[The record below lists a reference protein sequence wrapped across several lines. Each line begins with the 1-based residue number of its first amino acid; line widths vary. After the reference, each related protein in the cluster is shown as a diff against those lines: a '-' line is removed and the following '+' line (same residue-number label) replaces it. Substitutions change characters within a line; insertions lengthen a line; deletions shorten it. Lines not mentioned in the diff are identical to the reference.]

1 MMMKNSR
8 RRLLFFAAALTLCF
22 IALELRL
29 FHLQVIQNPGVEEAA
44 AGMHRQAETELAGRG
59 RILVGKDYVVAE
71 SISAV
76 EIYANS
82 SWTEQHR
89 DQITREL
96 EETLGVSGDE
106 VRALLE
112 RGGYRKIL
120 RQPLHDA
127 KKVGELWRKKR
138 EKKLPGLE
146 LERTWVRS
154 YPEGRL
160 AANVVGYADGAGRGH
175 AGVELA
181 CDDVLRGTPGRQVI
195 ERDAALRP
203 MFDADCRFEPPAP
216 GCDVYLTLDMVL
228 QYYAEEAL
236 DQIMEE
242 HRPEWATAIVL
253 DPRSGD
259 VLALAVRP
267 TFDPAHYGN
276 YDLSAHVNRA
286 VSFHYTPG
294 SAFKPF
300 IMAAAVEQNQVRFTE
315 IVDCTTLQIGRRT
328 VRDSHQNGL
337 LTPRDIIVKSSNIG
351 MAKLALRL
359 APDEADSRAR
369 QLEGFRSLH
378 ATLTNLGFGSRT
390 GVGLPA
396 ETSGMLASPANW
408 SRAYTLVSLA
418 FGHEIAVSPLQLA
431 AAYTVFTSGGTYR
444 PPRLVARVVAPD
456 GTVLPQ
462 EQPAERRVFSVA
474 AAEAVRDMLIG
485 VVDEGT
491 GKSAAIE
498 GLSVAGKTSTAQW
511 EEDPTKYTS
520 SFVGF
525 APAREPR
532 LLVAIVVDQ
541 PRGALYS
548 GGMVAAPAARDIL
561 ERGLAY
567 LRVEPDRM
575 HGDSR

>member
-1 MMMKNSR
+1 MRESR

-29 FHLQVIQNPGVEEAA
+29 FHLQVIQSPGVEEAV

-59 RILVGKDYVVAE
+59 RIMVGDEYVLAE

-89 DQITREL
+89 EQITREL
-96 EETLGVSGDE
+96 EETLGVSGGE

-120 RQPLHDA
+120 RQPLRDA
-127 KKVGELWRKKR
+127 LKVDALWRKKR

-160 AANVVGYADGAGRGH
+160 AANVVGYADGAGHGH
-175 AGVELA
+175 AGVELF
-181 CDDVLRGTPGRQVI
+181 CDDVLKGTAGRQVL

-203 MFDADCRFEPPAP
+203 MFDVDCRFEPPAP

-236 DQIMEE
+236 DQLMEE

-253 DPRSGD
+253 DPRTGD

-294 SAFKPF
+294 STFKPF
-300 IMAAAVEQNQVRFTE
+300 MMAAAIERNLVQFSE
-315 IVDCTTLQIGRRT
+315 IIDCTTFQLGRRS

-337 LTPRDIIVKSSNIG
+337 LTPREVMIKSSNIG

-359 APDEADSRAR
+359 APDEAVSPER
-369 QLEGFRSLH
+369 QLDGFRGVH
-378 ATLTNLGFGSRT
+378 TTLTNLGFGCRT

-408 SRAYTLVSLA
+408 SRAYTLVSLG

-431 AAYTVFTSGGTYR
+431 SAYTVFTNDGMYR
-444 PPRLVARVVAPD
+444 PPRIVARIVAPD
-456 GTVLPQ
+456 GTVQVQ
-462 EQPAERRVFSVA
+462 ERPAARRVFSEA
-474 AAEAVRDMLIG
+474 TAEAVREMLIG

-491 GKSAAIE
+491 GKSAAIQCR
-498 GLSVAGKTSTAQW
+498 SVAGKTSTAQW
-511 EEDPTKYTS
+511 EEDPSKYTS

-525 APAREPR
+525 APAHEPR

-541 PRGALYS
+541 PRGALHS

-567 LRVEPDRM
+567 LRVELDRTY
-575 HGDSR
+575 